1 MNEKEAMQSMFDT
14 ALAHIRKQGK
24 PSIDGFSCAY
34 KSDDGSSCAF
44 APFIT
49 SYHPEME
56 GRPASGLLEEF
67 PASLNPICQDVPE
80 DFLDSIQECHDYPA
94 DEYESGNFLSEYESH
109 MSNLADE
116 CELDYS
122 PC

>member
-24 PSIDGFSCAY
+24 PSMNGYSCAY
-34 KSDDGSSCAF
+34 KADDGSSCAF

-49 SYHPEME
+49 TYHPEME
-56 GRPASGLLEEF
+56 GKTSLDLLMKF
-67 PASLNPICQDVPE
+67 PDSLNPICQDVPE
-80 DFLDSIQECHDYPA
+80 NFLDSIQECHDYPS
-94 DEYESGNFLSEYESH
+94 DDYESGNFLSEYESH
-109 MSNLADE
+109 MSYLADE
-116 CELDYS
+116 YELDYS

>member
-24 PSIDGFSCAY
+24 PSIDGFSCVY

-56 GRPASGLLEEF
+56 GKVSSCLLEEF
-67 PASLNPICQDVPE
+67 PASLNPICQDVPKY
-80 DFLDSIQECHDYPA
+80 FLNYIQECHDCPS

-109 MSNLADE
+109 MRNLATKYN
-116 CELDYS
+116 LDYS

>member
-24 PSIDGFSCAY
+24 PSIDGFSCVY

-56 GRPASGLLEEF
+56 GKTCISLLDDF
-67 PASLNPICQDVPE
+67 PASLNPICHDVPGK
-80 DFLDSIQECHDYPA
+80 FLDTLQICHDVPS
-94 DEYESGNFLSEYESH
+94 DEYESGNFLSQYESH

-116 CELDYS
+116 YELDYS